1 MIDVVARLLVRGEI
15 VLLAMVYAYFVLTD
29 GVPLIAFV
37 LIALVWLARWRVT
50 GALTRR
56 TLFDVP
62 ILLLLVWLPVSFSV
76 TIDPALSL
84 PKVYGVL
91 LSVAFFY
98 AIVNA
103 IRTRDDLAT
112 ATVWLVV
119 VCAGIALAGSI
130 GTDWA
135 QDKIVSA
142 SFIYD
147 RLPRVIQGIPRSIA
161 GGFARN
167 GVGGT
172 LAFTIPLLAALLVTG
187 DQRPVTEA
195 QWPIVFSIANRK
207 SKIANLLLR
216 PSSLVWLALAL
227 SLVTLALTQSRGGML
242 GTLVGL
248 VVVAVWRERRV
259 AWLIGAGAWGLLA
272 LVALGYGNALLEF
285 VLRMDARNATLA
297 SRWEVWQRGM
307 MMVRDFP
314 YTGIGIGT
322 YNTIAHLLY
331 PFFIAAPDEV
341 VPHAHNQFLQVAVDV
356 GIPGLLAYLGLL
368 GAFGISIGRA
378 IATPTP
384 TGGDGLTRA
393 LSIGLAAGM
402 LAHHVFGLTD
412 AFMLGTKP
420 GIVMWAFFAFAAV
433 LDGRQRTDDE
443 QRTTEHSIADC
454 RLPIADNP
462 VNRKSKIENRKS
474 LVLRPLSSPW
484 FRVTVGTL
492 VSVVFLFLAF
502 KDVPL
507 DAVGQIFARLNYF
520 WVVVA
525 ILAMQAQS
533 ALRAWRWIRLYYPTH
548 RDLRLAPM
556 FGIVVISQMLNIVV
570 PWRVG
575 EIARVYLAREIAR
588 KSAAQTIATLAV
600 EKIFDTLMMFA
611 LLLLIPLFMTLPD
624 WLEGPRE
631 GFIWMAGGLVLLA
644 VVIVLSSEK
653 LINLLGKIPLPWGK
667 QFISTQARIAL
678 SSLEAFK
685 RWDLHLALQVLS
697 VAIWLL
703 GVLGNY
709 LVFLAMDLRL
719 PFISAFLLL
728 AVLQIGGL
736 VPSAP
741 GKVGVFQVLCI
752 WTLALFAVDKSIG
765 LAYGILLY
773 LIAYGTPIVLGI
785 LFLWWGG
792 ISLRT
797 MTNGSMSQ

>member
-1 MIDVVARLLVRGEI
+1 VIDVVARLLVRGEI

-172 LAFTIPLLAALLVTG
+172 LAFTIPLLAALVTG
-187 DQRPVTEA
+187 DRRLPADDRRPPTA
-195 QWPIVFSIANRK
+195 DCANRK
-207 SKIANLLLR
+207 SKIANLLSFVLR
-216 PSSLVWLALAL
+216 PSSWVWLALAL
-227 SLVTLALTQSRGGML
+227 SLITLALTQSRGGML

-248 VVVAVWRERRV
+248 LVVAVWRERKI
-259 AWLIGAGAWGLLA
+259 AWLIGAGALGLVALA
-272 LVALGYGNALLEF
+272 ALGYGNALLEF

-297 SRWEVWQRGM
+297 SRWEVWQRGV

-341 VPHAHNQFLQVAVDV
+341 VPHAHNQFLQVAVDL
-356 GIPGLLAYLGLL
+356 GMPGLLAYLGLL

-378 IATPTP
+378 IATPSP

-433 LDGRQRTDDE
+433 LGRMTDDE
-443 QRTTEHSIADC
+443 RRRMTNDERRNTRLPIADC
-454 RLPIADNP
+454 RLPMIL
-462 VNRKSKIENRKS
+462 SIENRESK
-474 LVLRPLSSPW
+474 
-484 FRVTVGTL
+484 
-492 VSVVFLFLAF
+492 
-502 KDVPL
+502 
-507 DAVGQIFARLNYF
+507 
-520 WVVVA
+520 
-525 ILAMQAQS
+525 
-533 ALRAWRWIRLYYPTH
+533 
-548 RDLRLAPM
+548 
-556 FGIVVISQMLNIVV
+556 
-570 PWRVG
+570 
-575 EIARVYLAREIAR
+575 IA
-588 KSAAQTIATLAV
+588 
-600 EKIFDTLMMFA
+600 
-611 LLLLIPLFMTLPD
+611 
-624 WLEGPRE
+624 
-631 GFIWMAGGLVLLA
+631 
-644 VVIVLSSEK
+644 
-653 LINLLGKIPLPWGK
+653 NLLSCVCCPP
-667 QFISTQARIAL
+667 
-678 SSLEAFK
+678 
-685 RWDLHLALQVLS
+685 
-697 VAIWLL
+697 
-703 GVLGNY
+703 
-709 LVFLAMDLRL
+709 
-719 PFISAFLLL
+719 
-728 AVLQIGGL
+728 
-736 VPSAP
+736 P
-741 GKVGVFQVLCI
+741 GFV
-752 WTLALFAVDKSIG
+752 
-765 LAYGILLY
+765 
-773 LIAYGTPIVLGI
+773 
-785 LFLWWGG
+785 
-792 ISLRT
+792 
-797 MTNGSMSQ
+797 